1 MTGETLPSNI
11 GENQEKVLDPRV
23 ESSAIPLARDYAE
36 KNYPKRED
44 GTFEPAWRGVN
55 GEKELKNKSPEDL
68 IKEGYSELAAHESVI
83 DIANQPYDEYSEYWK
98 EQNRGGAEFL
108 IKLMD
113 ERGIDTISTLDLND
127 EKTRAEYGAL
137 IHENWI
143 SRNEWVKDPNY
154 GDPKLACS
162 FAELSEEEQQKD
174 IDQLSVLK
182 DWIDANKRTEKADNS
197 AEKEE
202 DEEKIIQESLR
213 KIAESFDIEPSEANL
228 EKIRE
233 TISVEARRQ
242 EILKEYY
249 ERKNII
255 TDPTISE
262 LKEAIANNDKKD
274 IVSKFLDNRK
284 FQKIKADL
292 EYSIHK
298 FAYNDWNMLREAEY
312 IRRRN
317 CQSLSIGGLI
327 PKSSES
333 DNSHDIRPSLLQEEA
348 YRRQIL
354 SSPEVKKLS
363 KLERFNGTYSR
374 YEEPTLKSVNNPNF
388 DAYLSS
394 EMAGQPITEAQEK
407 AKDHERKLGVE
418 IMNLTPDDNFD
429 QVAEALY
436 LVDQYIFPDLFQ
448 DKENAK
454 TFVKALFSDDEN
466 ALFSYKKTLVAKDDE
481 GNIIGVVVFRDEN
494 CTPWDTEAVR
504 QRFLETGLEL
514 PDEFD
519 RANEKYMKKIT
530 DAELP
535 KGAAEI
541 EFVGVVDDWRS
552 NGIGGRLMKAVM
564 DRDEYTE
571 AHLDVLDS
579 HPGARRLYDKLGFRP
594 QGEKF
599 GNYPDA
605 TEGVQHMVRK
615 K

>member
-1 MTGETLPSNI
+1 MTGETLPSNV
-11 GENQEKVLDPRV
+11 GETQEKVLDPRV
-23 ESSAIPLARDYAE
+23 ESLAIPLARDYAE

-68 IKEGYSELAAHESVI
+68 MAEGYSELAAHESVI

-113 ERGIDTISTLDLND
+113 ERGADTISTLDLND

-202 DEEKIIQESLR
+202 DEEKIVQESLR
-213 KIAESFDIEPSEANL
+213 KIAESFDIEPSESNL

-333 DNSHDIRPSLLQEEA
+333 DNSYDIRPSLLQEEA

-363 KLERFNGTYSR
+363 KIERFKGAYSR

-579 HPGARRLYDKLGFRP
+579 HPGARRLYDKLGFKP

>member
-11 GENQEKVLDPRV
+11 GENQEKALDPRV
-23 ESSAIPLARDYAE
+23 ESLAIPLARDYAE

-68 IKEGYSELAAHESVI
+68 IKEGYSELAARESVI

-113 ERGIDTISTLDLND
+113 ERGADAISTLDLND
-127 EKTRAEYGAL
+127 EKTRAEYGTL

-162 FAELSEEEQQKD
+162 FDELSEEEQQKD
-174 IDQLSVLK
+174 IDQLGVLK
-182 DWIDANKRTEKADNS
+182 DWINVNKNAEQADNF
-197 AEKEE
+197 AEEE
-202 DEEKIIQESLR
+202 KDEEKIIQEALT
-213 KIAESFDIEPSEANL
+213 KIAEHFDIEPSESNL
-228 EKIRE
+228 ETIRE
-233 TISVEARRQ
+233 VLSVEARRQ
-242 EILKEYY
+242 EIFKEYCDHKTSANHVIS
-249 ERKNII
+249 RLKSL
-255 TDPTISE
+255 ISE
-262 LKEAIANNDKKD
+262 NDKKD
-274 IVSKFLDNRK
+274 VVSKFLGRKK
-284 FQKIKADL
+284 FQKAKADL
-292 EYSIHK
+292 EYSIHE
-298 FAYNDWNMLREAEY
+298 FAYKDWNMIREAEY
-312 IRRRN
+312 LRRRN
-317 CQSLSIGGLI
+317 CQSLSLKRMV
-327 PKSSES
+327 PDHPQNHSSYT
-333 DNSHDIRPSLLQEEA
+333 IQGVLLQEEA
-348 YRRQIL
+348 FRRQIL
-354 SSPEVKKLS
+354 ADPEVEKLS
-363 KLERFNGTYSR
+363 KKTERFRGIYSE
-374 YEEPTLKSVNNPNF
+374 YKDPTPNSVNNPRF
-388 DAYLSS
+388 DDYLES
-394 EMAGQPITEAQEK
+394 EMEKHPITEAQEK
-407 AKDHERKLGVE
+407 AREHERKLGVE
-418 IMNLTPDDNFD
+418 IMNLTPDDNFE

-448 DKENAK
+448 NKENAK
-454 TFVKALFSDDEN
+454 VFAKALFSEDEN

-481 GNIIGVVVFRDEN
+481 NNIIGIVVFRDEN

-564 DRDEYTE
+564 DRGEYSE

-579 HPGARRLYDKLGFRP
+579 HPGARRLYDKLGFKP

-599 GNYPDA
+599 GNYPDG